1 MKKQI
6 FVQFTNVTKNDDGT
20 VRVRGRLVSQVVDKA
35 NERFL
40 YQDSKP
46 YFQAWSDE
54 LSKATGG
61 KNLGNIREM
70 HDPKKA
76 AGRVVQIDFND
87 AEKAIDIEA
96 EIDDLSTA
104 RKCER
109 GTLTGFSIGGDY
121 VKRTAAT
128 DIEGVYD
135 YVARPVE
142 SSVVDNPCV
151 PGSNFT
157 YVGKSGVAELR
168 KLLGRE
174 PNVRQT
180 WACEKGEGHQH
191 AYKQDALQ
199 CDGEDAPDQ
208 KIAKCMS
215 CVAEVARLTDS
226 VQGMAEITGNPTLRS
241 ATLQLYEA
249 MKDLVSEYKTYFDE
263 ESMPTDKAASTTT
276 TTQPEASMQKTEE
289 QKPQTPAAPPA
300 EPEKPVEKAAAP
312 QQLEKAMADAISA
325 AVTAAVAPLAK
336 SVETQGALIKTLT
349 DILANVP
356 QPGKGAVRVTKSGDE
371 DKPVDEKPVEK
382 TAAPRSDLE
391 AFRNPERIL

>member
-6 FVQFTNVTKNDDGT
+6 FVQFTQVRKNDDGT
-20 VRVRGRLVSQVVDKA
+20 VRVKGRLISQVVDKV

-40 YQDSKP
+40 YEESKP
-46 YFQAWSDE
+46 YFQPWSDE

-61 KNLGNIREM
+61 KNLGNVREM

-76 AGRVVQIDFND
+76 AGRIVVIKFDD
-87 AEKAIDIEA
+87 PEKAIDIEA

-104 RKCER
+104 RKCSR

-121 VKRTAAT
+121 VTRTAAT

-142 SSVVDNPCV
+142 SSVVDHPAV
-151 PGSNFT
+151 PGSYFS
-157 YVGKSGVAELR
+157 YVGKNGATELR

-191 AYKQDALQ
+191 AYKQDAMQ

-208 KIAKCMS
+208 VLAKCLE
-215 CVAEVARLTDS
+215 CVGEVARLTYNA
-226 VQGMAEITGNPTLRS
+226 QIYAEITSSPALRQ

-249 MKDLVSEYKTYFDE
+249 MDE
-263 ESMPTDKAASTTT
+263 LLDKYRTEFEERPTDKAAASTTT
-276 TTQPEASMQKTEE
+276 TPEESMSKTTED
-289 QKPQTPAAPPA
+289 QKPQTPAPA

-312 QQLEKAMADAISA
+312 QQIEKAMLDAIGA
-325 AVTAAVAPLAK
+325 TVTKAIAESPLAK
-336 SVETQGALIKTLT
+336 TVETQGELIKQLT

-356 QPGKGAVRVTKSGDE
+356 QPGKGAVRVTKNGDT
-371 DKPVDEKPVEK
+371 DQVVDEAKPPLAK
-382 TAAPRSDLE
+382 AAKDALE
-391 AFRNPERIL
+391 PFRNPERIN